1 MHMHSHS
8 QFKKYYPFIG
18 PFDPCPP
25 IRVKLYNTPPQ
36 LYINFQP
43 PGLPQFSPYE
53 ALRTG
58 TLWPALYGPYESKAV
73 EGGPLT

>member
-1 MHMHSHS
+1 MYT
-8 QFKKYYPFIG
+8 QFKKWYPYIG

-25 IRVKLYNTPPQ
+25 IRCKWYNTPPQ
-36 LYINFQP
+36 LYMTFQP

-58 TLWPALYGPYESKAV
+58 TLWPALYGPYTPNLTV
-73 EGGPLT
+73 GGPA